1 MNKDS
6 VRLIAQLREEIKVL
20 KDRTS
25 VLESYLAQLQES
37 LEREDREAAEAL
49 AAAKEALAAKE
60 AAAAVSV
67 SETVDLSEVS
77 FDALPEEE
85 VDLPEPA
92 VMPEPVTDP
101 FVAAAPQDDKAA
113 AAPQEDKAAAAPQD
127 DKTAAAPQ
135 DDKTV
140 IPSEAKESVPSPK
153 PAVEVPAGNYAWR
166 KDLPGLPVRD
176 IRSAIALN
184 DRVLFINNLFQ
195 QDAVRFQNEIN
206 TLNSLESFP
215 EAENYLRANFP
226 QWNYDSDIV
235 YRFMMAVRRKLR

>member
-101 FVAAAPQDDKAA
+101 FVAAASQEDKAA
-113 AAPQEDKAAAAPQD
+113 AAPQEDKA
-127 DKTAAAPQ
+127 AAAPQ

>member
-113 AAPQEDKAAAAPQD
+113 AAPQDDKA
-127 DKTAAAPQ
+127 AAAPQ

>member
-101 FVAAAPQDDKAA
+101 FVAAAPQ
-113 AAPQEDKAAAAPQD
+113 EDKA
-127 DKTAAAPQ
+127 AAAPQ

-153 PAVEVPAGNYAWR
+153 PAVVVPAGNYAWR